1 MRVGL
6 LMGLI
11 STVQASCRDCYK
23 CVRSCPVKA
32 IRVINGHAEVV
43 EERCIG
49 DGRCV
54 RVCPQNA
61 KKVESS
67 IERVEKFLHSDDKVA
82 ISMAPS
88 FTGAFRMDSCGQI
101 VTALKKVGFD
111 YVGETAEGAALV
123 AEEHRRLVSEAKQG
137 KPIIT
142 SCCPAIVNLLEVYY
156 HDVLPYLAPILSPMA
171 AHGKILKK
179 RYGQDTKVVFVG
191 PCIAK
196 KGELRGKYVEPPI
209 DVVLTFQELTMLL
222 VQRDIEIS
230 ECESMEFDGAP
241 VFHSRT
247 FPLPG
252 GLAKSASLSTDLL
265 AKEVVTIDGLDE
277 VIDFLAKFHEVKNS
291 LRLIELLACKGGCIT
306 GPEMTNVSTQF
317 ARRYSVLQFSES
329 PLGEGPEE
337 FTEKKEDRAPSFNQ
351 ADLEVDLTNE
361 YNSRNVYH
369 TGVPEEQI
377 REILARTGKLTP
389 ADELNCGACGYN
401 SCRDKA
407 LAVAAG
413 MAEVDMCIPYMRA
426 RAESK
431 ANIICQ
437 MTPNAIIVVSSNLE
451 VLEINPA
458 AESKFACRRSQ
469 TVGKQLAII
478 MEPQYFEEALR
489 TKNLVTG
496 EVIFPEHGL
505 VAWQAIFYVEK
516 NDILIGIFVD
526 ITQEKK
532 QRERLSRVT
541 DETLE
546 KAQEVINK
554 QMKVA
559 QEIAG
564 LLGET
569 TAETKVQLTKLMNLI
584 KNEERKG
591 DL

>member
-1 MRVGL
+1 
-6 LMGLI
+6 MGLI

-43 EERCIG
+43 EERCIA

-67 IERVEKFLHSDDKVA
+67 IDGVEKLLHSGAKVA
-82 ISMAPS
+82 VSLAPS
-88 FTGAFRMDSCGQI
+88 FTGAFRMEYPGQI
-101 VTALKKVGFD
+101 VSALKKLGFD

-123 AEEHRRLVSEAKQG
+123 AEEHRRLVAAATIG
-137 KPIIT
+137 KPFIT
-142 SCCPAIVNLLEVYY
+142 SCCPAIVNLLEIYY
-156 HDVLPYLAPILSPMA
+156 HDVLPYLAPIVSPMT

-179 RYGQDTKVVFVG
+179 RYGPDTKVVFAG

-196 KGELRGKYVEPPI
+196 KGESRGKSGEAAI
-209 DVVLTFQELTMLL
+209 DAVLTFQELTMLL
-222 VQRDIEIS
+222 TQENIDLS
-230 ECESMEFDGAP
+230 QCENIKFDSP
-241 VFHSRT
+241 SVSHSRT

-252 GLAKSASLSTDLL
+252 GLAKSAALSTDLL
-265 AKEVVTIDGLDE
+265 AKEIITIDGLDE

-291 LRLIELLACKGGCIT
+291 LRLIELLACKGGCVT
-306 GPEMTNVSTQF
+306 GPEMTHVATQF
-317 ARRYSVLQFSES
+317 TRRYSVIQFAEEPSWAMEHLAVGDSLKNEGSQIRSCSE
-329 PLGEGPEE
+329 EH
-337 FTEKKEDRAPSFNQ
+337 
-351 ADLEVDLTNE
+351 LEINLTND
-361 YNSRNVYH
+361 YTPRSVYH
-369 TGVPEEQI
+369 AGVSEEQI
-377 REILARTGKLTP
+377 REILARTGKLTS

-437 MTPNAIIVVSSNLE
+437 MTPNAIIVVRSNLE
-451 VLEINPA
+451 IVEINPA
-458 AESKFACRRSQ
+458 AENKFSCGRMRV
-469 TVGKQLAII
+469 VGQQLATI
-478 MEPQYFEEALR
+478 MDPKHFEEALR
-489 TKNLVTG
+489 SKKLVTG
-496 EVIFPEHGL
+496 EVTFPDYGM
-505 VAWQAIFYVEK
+505 VAWQGIFYVEK
-516 NDILIGIFVD
+516 NDVIIGIFVD
-526 ITQEKK
+526 ITEEKK
-532 QRERLSRVT
+532 QRERFSRVT
-541 DETLE
+541 DETLA

-569 TAETKVQLTKLMNLI
+569 TAETKVQLTKLMHLI

>member
-1 MRVGL
+1 
-6 LMGLI
+6 MGLI
-11 STVQASCRDCYK
+11 STVLASCRDCYK

-67 IERVEKFLHSDDKVA
+67 IERVEKLLCSGAKVG
-82 ISMAPS
+82 ISLAPS
-88 FTGAFRMDSCGQI
+88 FPGAFQMNSPGQI
-101 VTALKKVGFD
+101 VTALKKIGFD

-123 AEEHRRLVSEAKQG
+123 AEEHRRLVAEARPG
-137 KPIIT
+137 EPFIT
-142 SCCPAIVNLLEVYY
+142 SCCPAIVNLLEIYY
-156 HDVLPYLAPILSPMA
+156 HDILPYLAPIVSPMV

-196 KGELRGKYVEPPI
+196 KGELRENAENPPI
-209 DVVLTFQELTMLL
+209 EAVLTFHELTMLL
-222 VQRDIEIS
+222 VEKNIDIDQ
-230 ECESMEFDGAP
+230 CESKEFDGLP

-252 GLAKSASLSTDLL
+252 GLAKSAALSTDLL
-265 AKEVVTIDGLDE
+265 AKEIITIDGLDE
-277 VIDFLAKFHEVKNS
+277 VIDFLSKFHEVKSS

-317 ARRYSVLQFSES
+317 ARRYSVIQFSEPS
-329 PLGEGPEE
+329 LGEGFCCSEE
-337 FTEKKEDRAPSFNQ
+337 GSEIDLSNHYSFRNISRA
-351 ADLEVDLTNE
+351 
-361 YNSRNVYH
+361 
-369 TGVPEEQI
+369 GVPEEQI

-437 MTPNAIIVVSSNLE
+437 MTPNAIIVVSSCLE
-451 VLEINPA
+451 VVEINPA
-458 AESKFACRRSQ
+458 AESKFNCRRTQ
-469 TVGKQLAII
+469 TVGLQLAAV
-478 MEPQYFEEALR
+478 MDPRYFEEALR

-496 EVIFPEHGL
+496 EVTFPDWGM

-532 QRERLSRVT
+532 QRERLSRMT

>member
-1 MRVGL
+1 
-6 LMGLI
+6 MGLI

-61 KKVESS
+61 KKVENSMDG
-67 IERVEKFLHSDDKVA
+67 VEKLIRSESKVA
-82 ISMAPS
+82 VSLAPS
-88 FTGAFRMDSCGQI
+88 FTGAFRLGNPGQM
-101 VTALKKVGFD
+101 VAALKKMGFN
-111 YVGETAEGAALV
+111 YVEETAEGAALV
-123 AEEHRRLVSEAKQG
+123 AEEHRRLVATDVAAAN
-137 KPIIT
+137 KPLIT

-156 HDVLPYLAPILSPMA
+156 HNLLPYLAPIVSPMV
-171 AHGKILKK
+171 AHGKILKN
-179 RYGQDTKVVFVG
+179 RYGLDTKVVFVG

-196 KGELRGKYVEPPI
+196 KGELRTETGKAAVDI
-209 DVVLTFQELTMLL
+209 VLTFQELTMLFS
-222 VQRDIEIS
+222 QKNIEINQ
-230 ECESMEFDGAP
+230 CGSMVFDNP
-241 VFHSRT
+241 LHFDSRT

-252 GLAKSASLSTDLL
+252 GLAKSAALSTDLL
-265 AKEVVTIDGLDE
+265 AKEIVTIDGLDE
-277 VIDFLAKFHEVKNS
+277 VIDFLAKFDEVKHS

-306 GPEMTNVSTQF
+306 GPEMTNVATEF
-317 ARRYSVLQFSES
+317 ARRYSVIQFAEEHSAKDKDKGKSTDPWNEMDLDIDITNSYS
-329 PLGEGPEE
+329 PRDLCQL
-337 FTEKKEDRAPSFNQ
+337 TPS
-351 ADLEVDLTNE
+351 
-361 YNSRNVYH
+361 
-369 TGVPEEQI
+369 EEQI
-377 REILARTGKLTP
+377 REILARTGKIAP
-389 ADELNCGACGYN
+389 EDELNCGSCGYN

-407 LAVAAG
+407 IAVAAG
-413 MAEVDMCIPYMRA
+413 MAEVNMCIPYMRS

-431 ANIICQ
+431 ANLICQ
-437 MTPNAIIVVSSNLE
+437 MTPNAIIVLSNDLRILE
-451 VLEINPA
+451 LNPA
-458 AESKFACRRSQ
+458 AENKFLGGKGQ
-469 TVGKQLAII
+469 GVGYPLSTI
-478 MEPQYFEEALR
+478 MDPKYFEEALLS
-489 TKNLVTG
+489 KNLVTG
-496 EVIFPEHGL
+496 EVTFPDYGM

-516 NDILIGIFVD
+516 DDILIGIFVD

-532 QRERLSRVT
+532 QRERFSRVT

-591 DL
+591 D

>member
-1 MRVGL
+1 
-6 LMGLI
+6 MGLI

-43 EERCIG
+43 EERCIA

-54 RVCPQNA
+54 KVCPQNA

-67 IERVEKFLHSDDKVA
+67 IERVEKLLHSGAKVE
-82 ISMAPS
+82 ISLAPS
-88 FTGAFRMDSCGQI
+88 FTGAFRMASLGQI
-101 VTALKKVGFD
+101 VAALKKVGFD

-123 AEEHRRLVSEAKQG
+123 AEEHRRLVARAGPG
-137 KPIIT
+137 KPLIT
-142 SCCPAIVNLLEVYY
+142 SCCPAIVNLLEIYY
-156 HDVLPYLAPILSPMA
+156 HDVLPYLAPIVSPMV

-196 KGELRGKYVEPPI
+196 KGELRENFGVLPLGEPPI
-209 DVVLTFQELTMLL
+209 DAVLTFQELTMLL
-222 VQRDIEIS
+222 VQKDIDLS
-230 ECESMEFDGAP
+230 VCESMEFDGPP

-252 GLAKSASLSTDLL
+252 GLAKSATLSTDLL
-265 AKEVVTIDGLDE
+265 AKEIITIDGLDE
-277 VIDFLAKFHEVKNS
+277 VIEFLAKFHEVKDS

-317 ARRYSVLQFSES
+317 ARRYSVIQFSEPSLAEGTADLDKDVEGKS
-329 PLGEGPEE
+329 PYCNE
-337 FTEKKEDRAPSFNQ
+337 AN
-351 ADLEVDLTNE
+351 LEVDLSNN
-361 YNSRNVYH
+361 YSSRKIYH
-369 TGVPEEQI
+369 AGVSEEQI
-377 REILARTGKLTP
+377 REILAKTGKSTT

-437 MTPNAIIVVSSNLE
+437 MTPNAIIVVSSNLQI
-451 VLEINPA
+451 VEINPA
-458 AESKFACRRSQ
+458 AENKFNCGRTQA
-469 TVGKQLAII
+469 VGQQLVTI
-478 MEPQYFEEALR
+478 MDPKYFEEALR
-489 TKNLVTG
+489 TRNLVTG
-496 EVIFPEHGL
+496 EVTFPDYGM

-526 ITQEKK
+526 LTQEKK
-532 QRERLSRVT
+532 QRERFSRVT

-546 KAQEVINK
+546 KAQEVINR